1 MSPDLHTF
9 VGPYVLDALDDDERR
24 RFEEHME
31 RCAACREEVADLVEV
46 TGALAESVAE
56 PVPASLRARV
66 LSEVETT
73 RQELP
78 LAGRRPSHRWRRLAT
93 VAAAAALLAV
103 AVLGVSLWRQAEGQL
118 TEAEELV
125 AITAAADGQ
134 RTVLESDIGTLQVIV
149 SESRGRMAVV
159 GDEVPDP
166 ADERTYELWSITDE
180 GPTSLGTFDPAD
192 GAVQVVVDAPGAD
205 AGQVGITEEP
215 DGGSPA
221 PTGPI
226 LASGTL

>member
-46 TGALAESVAE
+46 TGALAASVAE
-56 PVPASLRARV
+56 PVPDSLRARV
-66 LSEVETT
+66 LTEVEST
-73 RQELP
+73 RQETP

-134 RTVLESDIGTLQVIV
+134 RTVLESEIGTLQVIV

-166 ADERTYELWSITDE
+166 GDDRTYELWYITDD
-180 GPTSLGTFDPAD
+180 GPTSAGTFRPDD
-192 GAVQVVVDAPGAD
+192 GSVQVVVDAQPAD
-205 AGQVGITEEP
+205 QVGITEEP

-226 LASGTL
+226 LASGAL